1 MRFPKSVSDNF
12 NFDKLK
18 DFDDLTKKNK
28 TSYKDQDDGPVDIF
42 DCFRNMSEPEQ
53 LEPGNEWYCS
63 NCKEHKLATK
73 QMSIYRSP
81 KVLILHFKIQLLE
94 LVGMF
99 LSVHVAHPYTKE
111 KWWT

>member
-28 TSYKDQDDGPVDIF
+28 ISHKDQDDGPVDIF

-53 LEPGNEWYCS
+53 L
-63 NCKEHKLATK
+63 
-73 QMSIYRSP
+73 
-81 KVLILHFKIQLLE
+81 
-94 LVGMF
+94 
-99 LSVHVAHPYTKE
+99 
-111 KWWT
+111 